1 MARPPGPITEVINQ
15 YLRDHGIK
23 VADIKLEKI
32 DKIAK
37 AIARFSVRSGKQF
50 GLKDIRRKLG
60 LMRSHAIQ
68 KNKTA
73 SVSKIA
79 STPSPVVDAPKKA
92 TPAPPVG
99 AYLGPQVTIPLLS
112 NYTAAEIYV
121 TAERIHQVAAE
132 RARAILDA
140 AAEQLR
146 NAGCDFKLEQTE
158 GDPAET
164 IANRATELD
173 CESITMGTHGLSSF
187 GILFMGSVAQR
198 VVHYATVPVT
208 LVK

>member
-1 MARPPGPITEVINQ
+1 MRRILVAIDGSETALRALDFAVQQARC
-15 YLRDHGIK
+15 
-23 VADIKLEKI
+23 
-32 DKIAK
+32 
-37 AIARFSVRSGKQF
+37 
-50 GLKDIRRKLG
+50 
-60 LMRSHAIQ
+60 
-68 KNKTA
+68 
-73 SVSKIA
+73 
-79 STPSPVVDAPKKA
+79 APA
-92 TPAPPVG
+92 AELHVLNVQPM
-99 AYLGPQVTIPLLS
+99 LS

-140 AAEQLR
+140 AAGHLKDT
-146 NAGCDFKLEQTE
+146 GCSFKLEQTE

-164 IANRATELD
+164 IANRAMELD

>member
-1 MARPPGPITEVINQ
+1 MRRILVAIDGSETALRALDFAVQQARC
-15 YLRDHGIK
+15 
-23 VADIKLEKI
+23 
-32 DKIAK
+32 
-37 AIARFSVRSGKQF
+37 
-50 GLKDIRRKLG
+50 
-60 LMRSHAIQ
+60 
-68 KNKTA
+68 
-73 SVSKIA
+73 
-79 STPSPVVDAPKKA
+79 
-92 TPAPPVG
+92 APP
-99 AYLGPQVTIPLLS
+99 AELQVLNVQPLLS

-164 IANRATELD
+164 IANRAMELD

>member
-1 MARPPGPITEVINQ
+1 MRRILVAIDGSETALRALDFAVQQARC
-15 YLRDHGIK
+15 
-23 VADIKLEKI
+23 
-32 DKIAK
+32 
-37 AIARFSVRSGKQF
+37 
-50 GLKDIRRKLG
+50 
-60 LMRSHAIQ
+60 
-68 KNKTA
+68 
-73 SVSKIA
+73 
-79 STPSPVVDAPKKA
+79 
-92 TPAPPVG
+92 APP
-99 AYLGPQVTIPLLS
+99 AELQVLNVQPMLS

>member
-1 MARPPGPITEVINQ
+1 MRRILVAIDGSETAQRALDFAVRQARCTP
-15 YLRDHGIK
+15 
-23 VADIKLEKI
+23 
-32 DKIAK
+32 
-37 AIARFSVRSGKQF
+37 
-50 GLKDIRRKLG
+50 
-60 LMRSHAIQ
+60 
-68 KNKTA
+68 TA
-73 SVSKIA
+73 ELHVLNVQP
-79 STPSPVVDAPKKA
+79 T
-92 TPAPPVG
+92 
-99 AYLGPQVTIPLLS
+99 LS

-121 TAERIHQVAAE
+121 TAERIHQVVAE

-140 AAEQLR
+140 AAERLQA
-146 NAGCDFKLEQTE
+146 AGSSFKLEQTE